1 MQYRKQHCIFKANK
15 KEKKFTNKLVK
26 NNKYAKLYKKK
37 VGSQSKITTKNAV
50 ERNKFFPRTMKQ
62 ISYLDRL
69 SLLWS
74 WAEAH
79 PQRKENSPT
88 DLGKIR
94 GQQKLLTDNATNV
107 F

>member
-1 MQYRKQHCIFKANK
+1 MQYRKQHCIFKAKK
-15 KEKKFTNKLVK
+15 KERK
-26 NNKYAKLYKKK
+26 NSLTSLLKTTSMQSCIQKK

-79 PQRKENSPT
+79 P
-88 DLGKIR
+88 
-94 GQQKLLTDNATNV
+94 
-107 F
+107 